1 MGESNRQRTET
12 DFITAY
18 CYCFGESRAK
28 AREVYRRADYNY
40 ICAVIASF
48 EKDVMSAFCED

>member
-1 MGESNRQRTET
+1 MGEPNKPRTET

-18 CYCFGESRAK
+18 CYCYGASRDK
-28 AREVYRRADYNY
+28 ARKVYKTATRSY

-48 EKDVMSAFCED
+48 EKDVMSAFCDD